1 MTTPPAPIRLV
12 CPACGRFLATIEG
25 TSVECPPCVCGVQT
39 TVRVNRKRRPQCD
52 PARVTQPLETK

>member
-25 TSVECPPCVCGVQT
+25 ISVECPPCVCGVQT
-39 TVRVNRKRRPQCD
+39 TVRVNGKRRPPCA
-52 PARVTQPLETK
+52 PGLLIAPIETK